1 MQFLFDGEAYV
12 ITCTRMH
19 NRLIGNDDASFTI
32 RKRGAKPAAD
42 LAAEKQKIET
52 LIKTVAASDVR
63 FIRNGEEH
71 GPVEAAEHLHSK
83 WQRAEEEVKTLNDFI
98 EHIAS
103 RSSASGQPYQI
114 KLKNGEIVP
123 AKTWMQEQAK
133 NL

>member
-1 MQFLFDGEAYV
+1 
-12 ITCTRMH
+12 MH